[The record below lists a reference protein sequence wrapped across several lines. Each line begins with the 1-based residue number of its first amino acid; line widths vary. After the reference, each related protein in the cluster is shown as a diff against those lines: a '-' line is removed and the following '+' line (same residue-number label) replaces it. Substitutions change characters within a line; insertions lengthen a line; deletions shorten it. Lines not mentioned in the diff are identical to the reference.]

1 MSSFTDI
8 EPYIVTSFMK
18 LHKGKIGVHQ
28 TNYIDFYKEINFNSF
43 VCHLVHSYSTMLK
56 LNLLN
61 LSCRIDTIII
71 DRISNILP
79 LAFSQTCVDDLP
91 WSLILQ
97 EKYYTLSYVYLV
109 AQT

>member
-28 TNYIDFYKEINFNSF
+28 TNYIDLYKEINFSSF

-61 LSCRIDTIII
+61 TIII

-79 LAFSQTCVDDLP
+79 LAFSRTCVDDLP